1 MGGVDECRVSGLGLV
16 VPFAGRGFP
25 ACVLRGGDEF
35 KALGFEFLINDLP
48 AWQIEAA
55 PSPGGPTEK
64 EDFATAEVGE
74 ADGLALAV
82 GNGEV
87 RGDAGLEKAC
97 AEDGHFAEAPEVALV
112 DEGLTNFAG
121 EAGEVEPASPLQ
133 LLGQRDADVGAA
145 GPLRFD
151 FEAVDAWK
159 GRVGDP
165 EVAVFETAG
174 GQRGL
179 AIFVKDVD
187 GCRRRGAKGCGGP
200 EHSSAVDHNPIVS
213 LGTSTSRAPTAGQPL
228 LRDPERRRGA
238 VSRRIL
244 LVRGDVAEVSVE
256 I

>member
-121 EAGEVEPASPLQ
+121 EAGEIEPAALREALRNRDTDVRAACALRLQ
-133 LLGQRDADVGAA
+133 CEL
-145 GPLRFD
+145 
-151 FEAVDAWK
+151 VDI
-159 GRVGDP
+159 R
-165 EVAVFETAG
+165 
-174 GQRGL
+174 Q
-179 AIFVKDVD
+179 I
-187 GCRRRGAKGCGGP
+187 
-200 EHSSAVDHNPIVS
+200 
-213 LGTSTSRAPTAGQPL
+213 LGTHPQLAALGPGVV
-228 LRDPERRRGA
+228 ERYGP
-238 VSRRIL
+238 I
-244 LVRGDVAEVSVE
+244 SVE
-256 I
+256 HGGGGGRSRGQHSAA